1 MATFHPQTV
10 NLRKMNRHGK
20 PVITSTCPRRAKTR
34 GAESAT
40 TNNNNAGGQFRGM
53 EAQACVVE
61 ATAAIVALRHHNAE
75 VIYTNHLTDDMVAV
89 VLVVTGQVFRRPTMP
104 MAVFLLLPFVGQDS
118 IRLLTVA
125 CIILIENQEVL
136 LCIVRILME
145 DLQDDTT
152 NSGQA
157 AVGAVPSAIRR
168 GVEAAAR
175 VRQGAAAFP
184 DLPMVATAQVVVAS
198 AAEASV
204 AEGKTVLDAMEDDTT
219 SIVGA
224 GRGVGVHSIDPLHR
238 QALLFH
244 RLPLLPP
251 PFPRTMKVACMAIE
265 TRERMTLSTRTK
277 ELCLS
282 TNWS

>member
-1 MATFHPQTV
+1 
-10 NLRKMNRHGK
+10 
-20 PVITSTCPRRAKTR
+20 
-34 GAESAT
+34 
-40 TNNNNAGGQFRGM
+40 M

-61 ATAAIVALRHHNAE
+61 ATVAIVALRHHNAE
-75 VIYTNHLTDDMVAV
+75 VIYANHLTDDMVAV

-118 IRLLTVA
+118 IRLLAVT
-125 CIILIENQEVL
+125 CSILIENQEVL

-152 NSGQA
+152 RSGQA

-184 DLPMVATAQVVVAS
+184 DLPMVTTAQVVVAS

-204 AEGKTVLDAMEDDTT
+204 AEGKTVLDAMEDTT

-224 GRGVGVHSIDPLHR
+224 GRGVGGQSNDPLHL

-251 PFPRTMKVACMAIE
+251 PFPRTMKVACMTIE
-265 TRERMTLSTRTK
+265 TRGRMTLSTRTK